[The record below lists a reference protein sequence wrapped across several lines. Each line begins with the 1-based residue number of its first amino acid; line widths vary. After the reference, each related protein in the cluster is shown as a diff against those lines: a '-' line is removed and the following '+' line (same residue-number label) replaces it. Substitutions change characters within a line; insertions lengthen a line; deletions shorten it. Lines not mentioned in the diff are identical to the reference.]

1 MLAMIGFG
9 LHLLAALGVLGLAAK
24 YAFGPVPA
32 DYHAQIF
39 KRGGVI
45 PDTPVLT
52 VLRAVYLALAGML
65 LAVAIG
71 IVTISFTVWQSGS
84 SAPVLGALAVMALAA
99 GGVSGLAT
107 LQVERATGVRT
118 PWRPAF
124 GLAGV
129 VVLGTALLI

>member
-1 MLAMIGFG
+1 MLATLGFG

-39 KRGGVI
+39 ERGGVS
-45 PDTPVLT
+45 PAPAVLT

-65 LAVAIG
+65 VAVAIG
-71 IVTISFTVWQSGS
+71 IAALSLSAWKSGGTAS
-84 SAPVLGALAVMALAA
+84 TFLALSAMALAA

-124 GLAGV
+124 GLAAI
-129 VVLGTALLI
+129 VLLGALLLL

>member
-9 LHLLAALGVLGLAAK
+9 LHLVAAMGVLGLAAK

-39 KRGGVI
+39 ERGGTS
-45 PDTPVLT
+45 PTAPVLT

-71 IVTISFTVWQSGS
+71 IVALSLTAWQTGGSG
-84 SAPVLGALAVMALAA
+84 PVLGALAIMALAA

-107 LQVERATGVRT
+107 LQVERKTGVRT

-124 GLAGV
+124 ALAGI
-129 VVLGTALLI
+129 VLLGAALLL